1 MTNSVRLG
9 RVVCLA
15 RDETRVSPDGDYR
28 TAGILNRGR
37 GLFERPPITGVETK
51 YTKLFRLHEGQLVY
65 SKLFGWEGSVA
76 VVSPAFDG
84 CFVSPEFPTFD
95 TDDSQIDR
103 SYLGQIIRWDGFVEQ
118 LAGGTTGMGQRRQ
131 RVNIEQFENSVIP
144 LPDLDEQRRIATYLE
159 SLDGL
164 ADMVAQRQK
173 IAQALFVS
181 ARNEIFI
188 GRQRQSP
195 RVVLRDILTLERR
208 ALVVDPGKSYRQIGI
223 YSWGKGIIRR
233 EPAPGS
239 ELSRLRYFSFPP
251 RALLLSNIQAWEG
264 AVAVTGSDESG
275 YVASNRFLPYLPID
289 EDAVH
294 VEYLRHYFLSEP
306 GLAQIGQASPGTQVR
321 NRTLGIKLFEDL
333 TIPLPD
339 IAEQRRIAAY
349 LESLDGLVGLMAQR
363 TKVAQALPVSARTEI
378 FSAMV

>member
-118 LAGGTTGMGQRRQ
+118 LAGATTGMGQRRQ
-131 RVNIEQFENSVIP
+131 RVNIEQFENIVIP
-144 LPDLDEQRRIATYLE
+144 LPALEEQRRIATH
-159 SLDGL
+159 LD
-164 ADMVAQRQK
+164 
-173 IAQALFVS
+173 
-181 ARNEIFI
+181 
-188 GRQRQSP
+188 
-195 RVVLRDILTLERR
+195 
-208 ALVVDPGKSYRQIGI
+208 
-223 YSWGKGIIRR
+223 
-233 EPAPGS
+233 
-239 ELSRLRYFSFPP
+239 
-251 RALLLSNIQAWEG
+251 
-264 AVAVTGSDESG
+264 
-275 YVASNRFLPYLPID
+275 
-289 EDAVH
+289 
-294 VEYLRHYFLSEP
+294 
-306 GLAQIGQASPGTQVR
+306 
-321 NRTLGIKLFEDL
+321 
-333 TIPLPD
+333 
-339 IAEQRRIAAY
+339 
-349 LESLDGLVGLMAQR
+349 SLDGLVDLIAQR

>member
-1 MTNSVRLG
+1 MTSSVRLG
-9 RVVCLA
+9 GVVCLA
-15 RDETRVSPDGDYR
+15 RDETPVSPDGDYR

-76 VVSPAFDG
+76 VVSQAFDG

-95 TDDSQIDR
+95 ADDSQIDR
-103 SYLGQIIRWDGFVEQ
+103 SYLRHVIRWDGFVEQ
-118 LAGGTTGMGQRRQ
+118 LAGATTGMGQRRQ

-144 LPDLDEQRRIATYLE
+144 LPDLDEQRRIANHLE

-164 ADMVAQRQK
+164 AQMFAQRQK
-173 IAQALFVS
+173 IALALLVS
-181 ARNEIFI
+181 ARNEMFI
-188 GRQRQSP
+188 AHVRHSP
-195 RVVLRDILTLERR
+195 RVVLRGILALERR
-208 ALVVDPGKSYRQIGI
+208 AVVVEPGKSYRQIGI

-233 EPAPGS
+233 EPVTGS
-239 ELSRLRYFSFPP
+239 ELSKLRYFSFPP
-251 RALLLSNIQAWEG
+251 CALLLSNIQAWEG

-275 YVASNRFLPYLPID
+275 YVASNRFLPYLPFD
-289 EDAVH
+289 ENAVH

-306 GLAQIGQASPGTQVR
+306 GLTQIRQASPGTQVR

-333 TIPLPD
+333 LVPLPD
-339 IAEQRRIAAY
+339 IDEQRRIATHLDA
-349 LESLDGLVGLMAQR
+349 LDGLADLMAR
-363 TKVAQALPVSARTEI
+363 RAKVAQALPVSARNEI